1 MQGGS
6 YELSLAQE
14 PLITKGK
21 LNFRPTPLIK
31 SQASVKLNDIKIS
44 PHPSN
49 NVNQGVPIYFI
60 ALVHTEKI
68 PLSYIDCLMEQI
80 IYMQLC

>member
-1 MQGGS
+1 MTMQGGS

-14 PLITKGK
+14 PPITKGK
-21 LNFRPTPLIK
+21 LKFRLTPLIK

-49 NVNQGVPIYFI
+49 NVNQGVPYYFI
-60 ALVHTEKI
+60 ALVHTKKN
-68 PLSYIDCLMEQI
+68 PPFLY
-80 IYMQLC
+80 